1 MRFIKR
7 LIFKTM
13 ASKWCKL
20 RLHRFPANRKNYAGS
35 LQYGTAVCAE
45 SLFLII
51 LVLLYAIFGPCF
63 SRSRPLEDLC
73 FWLRSSHHDEENVWI
88 DERVVPCS
96 WSSLY
101 TSTFWIKNRLS
112 LRVCGWSGSME
123 AAHLHLSSSG
133 SLLLLLLLVPLL
145 FLLKPSAPSSS
156 HTHTHTHSHS
166 LTIDIL
172 LNHRLEVVEWATDWG
187 DLPLSKIVDWL
198 SLSHS

>member
-112 LRVCGWSGSME
+112 LSESADEVGRWKQHICICHHRVPSFSSCCLFHFSFYSNHQ
-123 AAHLHLSSSG
+123 HLH
-133 SLLLLLLLVPLL
+133 
-145 FLLKPSAPSSS
+145 
-156 HTHTHTHSHS
+156 HHTHTHSHS